1 MRKVLVIAAREYRAA
16 VRTRA
21 FLLSLVLMPV
31 LMGGSFLLQMVFK
44 HLDDTTEKRVAVI
57 DRTPGGQLFPLLEA
71 AMERRNQYLI
81 FDTDTGKQTQPVF
94 RLERVDPSPDDP
106 EAIARQRLGLSKQ
119 VEKGEFYGFLDIGPD
134 VYAYSD
140 TPPAEPNQAINDR
153 AALRYQ
159 SNHSTNSLFFRW
171 ADRAV
176 NQAVQQHRFTEANVP
191 QARVQA
197 IQQPVPLRVK
207 GLSRRNKETG
217 AIEDPSDESQVANIL
232 VPALLI
238 AMMLM
243 LVLTGATPPMQ
254 GVVEEKMQ
262 RIAEVL
268 LGSVRPFELMLGKL
282 AGMVGV
288 SLTVVAVYLTGSYLL
303 AARSGYTEFLPGWL
317 LAWFLVYQVL
327 AVLMYGS
334 IFIAIGAAVTDMKET
349 QGLLMP
355 VMVVAML
362 PLFVLIPIIEDPNSL
377 FATLCSFFPPST
389 PMLMLARQAI
399 PPGPPWWQPLLGI
412 ALVLATTLGC
422 VYAAGR
428 IFRVGILM
436 QGKGARIGDLVRWV
450 VRG

>member
-21 FLLSLVLMPV
+21 FLISLCLMPV
-31 LMGGSFLLQMVFK
+31 LMGGSFLIQMVFK
-44 HLDDTTEKRVAVI
+44 QLDDTTEKRVAVL
-57 DRTPGGQLFPLLEA
+57 DRTPGGQVFPFLEK

-81 FDTDTGKQTQPVF
+81 FDPDTGKQTQPVF
-94 RLERVDPSPDDP
+94 RLERIEPSADDP
-106 EAIARQRLGLSKQ
+106 DKVKEQRFELSRRVQ
-119 VEKGEFYGFLDIGPD
+119 DGEFYGFLDIGPD

-140 TPPAEPNQAINDR
+140 TPPAEPNQPINDR
-153 AALRYQ
+153 AAVRFQ
-159 SNHSTNSLFFRW
+159 SNHATNRAFYPW
-171 ADRAV
+171 ADRVV
-176 NQAVQQHRFTEANVP
+176 NQAVQQHRFAEANVP
-191 QARVQA
+191 QGKVQA
-197 IQQPVPLRVK
+197 IQQTVPLRVK
-207 GLSRRNKETG
+207 GLSKRNKETG
-217 AIEDPSDESQVANIL
+217 AVEDPSDESQIANLI

-238 AMMLM
+238 MLM
-243 LVLTGATPPMQ
+243 FMLVMTGATPPMQ

-282 AGMVGV
+282 VGMVGV
-288 SLTVVAVYLTGSYLL
+288 SLTVVAVYLTGSYLA
-303 AARSGYTEFLPGWL
+303 AARSGYTEFIPGWL
-317 LAWFLVYQVL
+317 LAWFVVYQVL

-334 IFIAIGAAVTDMKET
+334 LFIAIGAAVTDMKET

-362 PLFVLIPIIEDPNSL
+362 PLFLLLPIIEEPNSL

-399 PPGPPWWQPLLGI
+399 PPGPPWWQPPLGI

-436 QGKGARIGDLVRWV
+436 QGKGARMGDLVRWV